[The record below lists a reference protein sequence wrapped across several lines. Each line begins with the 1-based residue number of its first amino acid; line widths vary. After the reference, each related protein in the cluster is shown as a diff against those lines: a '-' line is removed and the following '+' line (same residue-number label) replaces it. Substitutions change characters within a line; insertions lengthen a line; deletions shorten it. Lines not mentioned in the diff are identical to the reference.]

1 MKDLPKRLAAI
12 AVAIPLLAA
21 GPAAG
26 QSDLD
31 RQLAL
36 LAGGNPSDPQ
46 GGAGKAD
53 AAPKSGWIHPELKG
67 ANDVPCAMSYRDGI
81 NTIGYIGP
89 SKGWDESYFFVTGP
103 SIPRTSKTRSV
114 RVRLATDG
122 DADQTVR
129 AFHYMMSS
137 NKWAILFKLTDFPA
151 ALDAM
156 EDVED
161 IAIVLME
168 PDDPQYQQAIFTGR
182 WVGGHAAREKLRA
195 CLATTGQR

>member
-1 MKDLPKRLAAI
+1 MKDLQRRVVAI

-36 LAGGNPSDPQ
+36 LVGDEPSGPQ
-46 GGAGKAD
+46 AGAGKAD
-53 AAPKSGWIHPELKG
+53 AAPKSGWIHPELKAG
-67 ANDVPCAMSYRDGI
+67 NEVACAMSYRDGI
-81 NTIGYIGP
+81 NSIGYIGP
-89 SKGWDESYFFVTGP
+89 SKGWGESYFFVTGP
-103 SIPRTSKTRSV
+103 SIPRTTKTRSV

-137 NKWAILFKLTDFPA
+137 NKWAILFKLTDFSA

-182 WVGGHAAREKLRA
+182 WVGGHAARDKLRA
-195 CLATTGQR
+195 CLTRTR

>member
-1 MKDLPKRLAAI
+1 MKRTRKAAAGLAA
-12 AVAIPLLAA
+12 AVALVAA
-21 GPAAG
+21 APASRG
-26 QSDLD
+26 SNLEE
-31 RQLAL
+31 QLAVL
-36 LAGGNPSDPQ
+36 SGGDKPQAG
-46 GGAGKAD
+46 A
-53 AAPKSGWIHPELKG
+53 KSGWVQMGPKADG
-67 ANDVPCAMSYRDGI
+67 GGSCAMSYRDGI
-81 NTIGYIGP
+81 NSIGYIGP
-89 SKGWDESYFFVTGP
+89 SKSWDESYFYVTGP

-129 AFHYMMSS
+129 AFHYMISS
-137 NKWAILFKLTDFPA
+137 NKWAILFKLTDFSA

-182 WVGGHAAREKLRA
+182 WVGGHTAREKLRA
-195 CLATTGQR
+195 CLARTG

>member
-1 MKDLPKRLAAI
+1 MKDLQRRVVAI

-36 LAGGNPSDPQ
+36 LVGDEPSGPQ
-46 GGAGKAD
+46 AGAGKAD
-53 AAPKSGWIHPELKG
+53 AAPKSGWIHPELKAG
-67 ANDVPCAMSYRDGI
+67 KEVACAMSYRDGI
-81 NTIGYIGP
+81 NSIGYIGP
-89 SKGWDESYFFVTGP
+89 SKGWGESYFFVTGP
-103 SIPRTSKTRSV
+103 SIPRTTKTRSV

-137 NKWAILFKLTDFPA
+137 NKWAILFKLTDFSA

-182 WVGGHAAREKLRA
+182 WVGGHAARDKLRA
-195 CLATTGQR
+195 CLTRTR

>member
-1 MKDLPKRLAAI
+1 MKDLPKRFAAL

-36 LAGGNPSDPQ
+36 LAGSDPPGPQ
-46 GGAGKAD
+46 GGSGKAD
-53 AAPKSGWIHPELKG
+53 AAPKSGWIHPEPKG
-67 ANDVPCAMSYRDGI
+67 GNEASCAMSYRDGI
-81 NTIGYIGP
+81 NSIGYIGP

-103 SIPRTSKTRSV
+103 SIPWTQKTRSV

-122 DADQTVR
+122 DSDQTVR
-129 AFHYMMSS
+129 AFHYPISS
-137 NKWAILFKLTDFPA
+137 RKAAILFKLTDFPA
-151 ALDAM
+151 ALEAM

-161 IAIVLME
+161 LAIVLME
-168 PDDPQYQQAIFTGR
+168 PEEPQYQQAIFTGR
-182 WVGGHAAREKLRA
+182 WVGGHAAREKIRA
-195 CLATTGQR
+195 CLAGTGQR

>member
-1 MKDLPKRLAAI
+1 MKDLQRRVVAI
-12 AVAIPLLAA
+12 AAAIPLLAA

-36 LAGGNPSDPQ
+36 LFGDEPSGPQ
-46 GGAGKAD
+46 AGAGKAD
-53 AAPKSGWIHPELKG
+53 AAPKSGWIHPELKAG
-67 ANDVPCAMSYRDGI
+67 NEVACAMSYRDGI
-81 NTIGYIGP
+81 NSIGYIGP
-89 SKGWDESYFFVTGP
+89 SKGWGESYFFVTGP
-103 SIPRTSKTRSV
+103 SIPRTTKTRSV

-137 NKWAILFKLTDFPA
+137 NKWAILFKLTDFSA

-182 WVGGHAAREKLRA
+182 WVGGHAARDKLRA
-195 CLATTGQR
+195 CLTRTR